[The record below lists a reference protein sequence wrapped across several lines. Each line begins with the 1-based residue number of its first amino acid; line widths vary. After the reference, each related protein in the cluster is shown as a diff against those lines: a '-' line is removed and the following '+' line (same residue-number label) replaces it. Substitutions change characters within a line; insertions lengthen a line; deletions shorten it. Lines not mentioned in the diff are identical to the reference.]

1 MGINTLRLSCPY
13 TVTLDWRRS
22 QEIKISPVICF
33 LNRSSINE
41 RLILYFKNPKHPKK
55 KYEEHQ
61 PILAFSEVAHRARP
75 IADN

>member
-1 MGINTLRLSCPY
+1 MKYSFSILKTLNTL
-13 TVTLDWRRS
+13 
-22 QEIKISPVICF
+22 
-33 LNRSSINE
+33 
-41 RLILYFKNPKHPKK
+41 KK